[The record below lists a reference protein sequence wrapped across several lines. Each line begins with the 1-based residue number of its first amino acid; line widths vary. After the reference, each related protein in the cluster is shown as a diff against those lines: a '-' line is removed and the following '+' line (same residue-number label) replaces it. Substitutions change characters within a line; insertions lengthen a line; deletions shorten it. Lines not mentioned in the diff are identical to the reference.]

1 LIYISKDK
9 EPMQPLPNKSPFG
22 GGEIIVT
29 RFYCPD
35 SGVTVEGEFTVV
47 APFGQ
52 LSPEQVKFVETFVR
66 CEGKLNRME
75 EELKLSYP
83 TIRTRLHEIIRS
95 MGYEPGKEEV
105 VSAPE
110 TDRRSV
116 LRALDEG
123 HLSFEEAMQKLQG
136 GD

>member
-1 LIYISKDK
+1 
-9 EPMQPLPNKSPFG
+9 M
-22 GGEIIVT
+22 
-29 RFYCPD
+29 
-35 SGVTVEGEFTVV
+35 
-47 APFGQ
+47 
-52 LSPEQVKFVETFVR
+52 KFVEIFVR

-83 TIRTRLHEIIRS
+83 TIRLRLHEIIRS

-105 VSAPE
+105 VSVPE

-116 LRALDEG
+116 LRVLDEG